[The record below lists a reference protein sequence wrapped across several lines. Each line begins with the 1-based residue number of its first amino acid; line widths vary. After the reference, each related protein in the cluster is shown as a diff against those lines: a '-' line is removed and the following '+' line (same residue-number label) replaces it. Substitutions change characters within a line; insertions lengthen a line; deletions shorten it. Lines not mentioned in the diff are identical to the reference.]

1 MMPRYYTGNKVLIV
15 AHPDDEILWFNPLE
29 YDKII
34 IVFTGRHDRPDFE
47 EKRKKAI
54 NQHPLRVECWG
65 LMESN
70 FWRDPSKYQ
79 EYEENY
85 KEICEKL
92 KTLKADCIDTHNA
105 YGEYGHADHILVHNA
120 VMDTVDCLVNGKDPK
135 TYRKIKQLYVDEDV
149 WTWK

>member
-1 MMPRYYTGNKVLIV
+1 
-15 AHPDDEILWFNPLE
+15 
-29 YDKII
+29 
-34 IVFTGRHDRPDFE
+34 
-47 EKRKKAI
+47 
-54 NQHPLRVECWG
+54 
-65 LMESN
+65 MESN

-85 KEICEKL
+85 KEICQRL

-120 VMDTVDCLVNGKDPK
+120 VMDTVDCVVNGKDPK
-135 TYRKIKQLYVDEDV
+135 IYRKIKQLYVDEDV